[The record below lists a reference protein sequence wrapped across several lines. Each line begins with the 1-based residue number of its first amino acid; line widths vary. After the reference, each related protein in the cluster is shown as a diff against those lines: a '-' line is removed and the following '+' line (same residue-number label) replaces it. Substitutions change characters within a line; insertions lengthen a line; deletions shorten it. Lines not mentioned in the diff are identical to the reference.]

1 MPKNLTNPV
10 SRRDFARGVAVAAAT
25 SVVPSTN
32 VGQPAQ
38 NPASSSPEVDA
49 QYESILRQ
57 YGGRLSDAEKADIKR
72 LLGENQKGVAPL
84 RAFQLTNADEP
95 ALIFRVFRAD

>member
-1 MPKNLTNPV
+1 MPKNLTNTV

-25 SVVPSTN
+25 SAVPTTN
-32 VGQPAQ
+32 LERVAQ
-38 NPASSSPEVDA
+38 NPATYPEADA

-57 YGGRLSDAEKADIKR
+57 YGSRLSDAEKADIKR